1 MSGRGSRAILVLR
14 WMLGLVILIESA
26 RFAFSHSEALAFAK
40 TGLPA
45 FLRVALAW
53 AEMVAAVLFLV
64 PGLVKMGGRLLIAV
78 LAVAIVIHVLH
89 DWFEVGGLVVYIAAV
104 WAVME
109 TS

>member
-89 DWFEVGGLVVYIAAV
+89 GWFEVGGLVVYIAAV